1 MSLNE
6 ESGSCDGEGE
16 IRLYFRFDWRDHV
29 RKKVWKLLK
38 LGLISGY
45 EDKKTRCS
53 EQSISF
59 PNWSELLIHDLLHA

>member
-29 RKKVWKLLK
+29 RKNVWKLLK

-45 EDKKTRCS
+45 EDK
-53 EQSISF
+53 
-59 PNWSELLIHDLLHA
+59 